1 MLEMDGKRV
10 YPLANE
16 NGNIQGTMEVTKSL
30 IEGNSRVEIRIVG
43 QINEKNENAV
53 AKQIERLVK
62 TYYW

>member
-16 NGNIQGTMEVTKSL
+16 GGNIQGTMEATKSL

-43 QINEKNENAV
+43 QIRECDEKTMAEE
-53 AKQIERLVK
+53 IEKLVK
-62 TYYW
+62 KFCS